1 MKTTLLLPTLN
12 EIEAVQVILPQIER
26 RWVDQI
32 LVVDGGST
40 DGTVEFFQAQ
50 GIEVH
55 SQSKRGFGE
64 GMKQGL
70 ERATGDIVI
79 EFTPDGNSL
88 PAAIPQLIAKVKE
101 GYDLVVASR
110 YKDGARSLDDD
121 AVTGFGNWMF
131 TTIVNVMF
139 RAKFTDIL
147 VGYRAYR
154 RTSALQLGLD
164 APGLSWPCQQ
174 TLRFKWRGFKVTEI
188 PADEPPRIG
197 GERKMR
203 IFKTGIELVK
213 IILREFWLSVR
224 YKFRNDRG

>member
-12 EIEAVQVILPQIER
+12 EIEAVQVILPQIKRE
-26 RWVDQI
+26 WVDQI

-40 DGTVEFFQAQ
+40 DGTVEFFRKH

-64 GMKQGL
+64 GMKQGMHL
-70 ERATGDIVI
+70 ATGEIVI

-88 PAAIPQLIAKVKE
+88 PSAIPQLIEKIKE

-110 YKDGARSLDDD
+110 YKDGAKSLDDD
-121 AVTGFGNWMF
+121 VVTGFGNSMF
-131 TTIVNVMF
+131 TTIVNIMF
-139 RAKFTDIL
+139 WAKFTDVL
-147 VGYRAYR
+147 VGYRAYKKS
-154 RTSALQLGLD
+154 SAMKLDLD

-188 PADEPPRIG
+188 GADEPPRIG

-203 IFKTGIELVK
+203 IFKTGMEVVR
-213 IILREFWLSVR
+213 IILREYWLSIR
-224 YKFRNDRG
+224 YKFTKVGK